1 MSSLDGSKESRGGK
15 KKKPEAYPTLQKM
28 TQKKGMAHVICNIQ
42 IQKKES
48 ILQLKYFSSPD
59 PGTEVSETSAAAAV
73 QESGKGRL
81 LDGNKHGNQGG
92 KQSVLNI
99 SH

>member
-1 MSSLDGSKESRGGK
+1 MEVKRAEGGK
-15 KKKPEAYPTLQKM
+15 KKKTRGLSYIAENDTKERYGTCDLQYS
-28 TQKKGMAHVICNIQ
+28 NSE
-42 IQKKES
+42 KES